1 VARSTGTRSIL
12 DGVRLTRFHYAWVVV
27 AITFLALLV
36 TSSVRAAP
44 GILITPFEQ
53 EYGWD
58 RAAISAAIAVSI
70 LTFGLGGPLSGT
82 LVNRFGPRK
91 VILFGCS
98 LVAAGLLAMLSLHD
112 LWQFFAFWGVVVGI
126 GTGAVGNVLGATV
139 AARWFRTHRGLIL
152 GAFGAATS
160 TGQLIFIPAMA
171 SLTVNI
177 GWRAAI
183 ELLVVVSIL
192 VLVPVAIFM
201 RDQPEDVGL
210 RAFGEQLVLS
220 DAERA
225 ADTRSTPMRVALR
238 TGDFWLLAGSFFIC
252 GYTSNGLIGTHLIP
266 HAIEHGFS
274 EVTAASAVGLMGAMN
289 IVGTLGSGWL
299 SDRYDNRKLLAAYY
313 GFRALSLS
321 LLPLIFDVQG
331 LYIFAFVYGLDWIAT
346 VPPTANLVARIYGQA
361 SLGTIYGWVFFSHMV
376 GAAIAAYAAG
386 YVHTILGDYHLMF
399 ISAALFGVVAAGL
412 ALRIQ
417 APARAATAAAAA

>member
-1 VARSTGTRSIL
+1 MDPRTRIL
-12 DGVRLTRFHYAWVVV
+12 DGVRVTRFHYAWVVV

-44 GILITPFEQ
+44 GVLIAPLER

-70 LTFGLGGPLSGT
+70 LTFGLGGPVSGT
-82 LVNRFGPRK
+82 LVNRFGPRRI
-91 VILFGCS
+91 ILFGCS
-98 LVAAGLLAMLSLHD
+98 LVAVGLFAMLALRD
-112 LWQFFAFWGVVVGI
+112 LWQLFAYWGVVVGV
-126 GTGAVGNVLGATV
+126 GTGAVGSVLGATV
-139 AARWFRTHRGLIL
+139 AHRWFRTHRGLVI

-171 SLTVNI
+171 ALTVGI

-183 ELLVVVSIL
+183 ELLIAISIL

-201 RDQPEDVGL
+201 RDKPEDVGL

-220 DAERA
+220 EEERA
-225 ADTRSTPMRVALR
+225 SDSRSTPMRAAVR

-252 GYTSNGLIGTHLIP
+252 GYTTNGLIGTHLIP
-266 HAIEHGFS
+266 HALDHGFS
-274 EVTAASAVGLMGAMN
+274 EVTAAGALGVLGAMN
-289 IVGTLGSGWL
+289 IVGTLASGWL

-331 LYIFAFVYGLDWIAT
+331 LYAFAFIYGLDWIAT
-346 VPPTANLVARIYGQA
+346 VPPTANLVAAIYGRA
-361 SLGTIYGWVFFSHMV
+361 SLGTIYGWVYFSHMV

-386 YVHTILGDYHLMF
+386 YVHTLLGDYHLMF
-399 ISAALFGVVAAGL
+399 ISAALFGVLAAGL